1 MNPVSSPSTGLY
13 TAVDG
18 LLTEGPPEMG
28 WHGERGVLRL
38 NHDGQVSRRAA
49 TPEQLAEAG
58 LMSAGEIAAHRGLA
72 PGREPGRVLR
82 LAAVPSD
89 DPWYAVDA
97 NGVALGISL
106 R

>member
-1 MNPVSSPSTGLY
+1 
-13 TAVDG
+13 
-18 LLTEGPPEMG
+18 MG
-28 WHGERGVLRL
+28 WHGERGTLRL

-49 TPEQLAEAG
+49 TPEQLREAG
-58 LMSAGEIAAHRGLA
+58 LMSAGEVAAHRALA
-72 PGREPGRVLR
+72 PGREPARVLR